1 MNSSKKV
8 MLAIA
13 GLAAIA
19 VIGGGLLMALSPA
32 AVTFAQ
38 APAPTTQPSPGAPA
52 QNGLTNYQSFFL
64 NALASRL
71 GVAVEQLKQALIG
84 AFNDTINQLVKDG
97 ILTQAR
103 ADQIKSAFNNR
114 INQGAAPGV
123 IAPFGLG
130 RFGNFG
136 RFGFGRGFL
145 MGRLGL
151 GLPSF
156 AKALNMNVAD
166 LISELQSGK
175 TIADVAKEKNVDL
188 AQVKTSVLNDLKAL
202 LDQAVQ
208 NGNLTQTR
216 ADAIYNQAS
225 SNFDMLVNRTWN
237 RNRQT
242 VPPGT
247 TY

>member
-1 MNSSKKV
+1 

-19 VIGGGLLMALSPA
+19 VVGGALLMSLTPA

-38 APAPTTQPSPGAPA
+38 APAPTAQPSPGAPA
-52 QNGLTNYQSFFL
+52 QNGLNNYQNFFL
-64 NALASRL
+64 NALAGRL
-71 GVAVEQLKQALIG
+71 GVAVDQLKQALIG
-84 AFNDTINQLVKDG
+84 AFNDTIDQLVNDG

-103 ADQIKSAFNNR
+103 ADQIKSAFSNR
-114 INQGAAPGV
+114 VNQGTSPGV
-123 IAPFGLG
+123 IAPFGFG
-130 RFGNFG
+130 RFGDFG

-145 MGRLGL
+145 MGRLGV

-156 AKALNMNVAD
+156 AKALNMNVQD
-166 LISELQSGK
+166 LISQLQSGK

-188 AQVKTSVLNDLKAL
+188 AQVKTSVLNDLKAM

-216 ADAIYNQAS
+216 ADAIYNQVS
-225 SNFDMLVNRTWN
+225 SNFDTLVNRSWN
-237 RNRQT
+237 RTKQP

-247 TY
+247 TYE